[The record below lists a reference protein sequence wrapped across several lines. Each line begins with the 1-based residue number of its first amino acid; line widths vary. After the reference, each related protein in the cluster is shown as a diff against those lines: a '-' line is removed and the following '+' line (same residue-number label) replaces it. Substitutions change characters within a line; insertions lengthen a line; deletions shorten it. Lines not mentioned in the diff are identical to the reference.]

1 MGGWLGSFLH
11 GDPGNGDDL
20 GSDFGQL
27 TKSLGQDGFFL
38 CYKFRS

>member
-1 MGGWLGSFLH
+1 MVKMGGLGFFLH

-27 TKSLGQDGFFL
+27 TKSLGQDEFFVAL
-38 CYKFRS
+38 